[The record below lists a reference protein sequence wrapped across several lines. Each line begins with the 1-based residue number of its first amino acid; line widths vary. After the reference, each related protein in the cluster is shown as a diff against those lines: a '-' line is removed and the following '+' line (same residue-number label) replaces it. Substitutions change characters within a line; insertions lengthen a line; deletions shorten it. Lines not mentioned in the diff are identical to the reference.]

1 MKDLVFFTKQE
12 LEAIKARVR
21 EMEEEAE
28 KLKQM
33 QTEVTNEMTS
43 PAGSGSAASLNMSF
57 EEKVQIDGRYVLSMY
72 RGPLRFLPQFRPEP
86 ILKACFSNIIF

>member
-1 MKDLVFFTKQE
+1 
-12 LEAIKARVR
+12 
-21 EMEEEAE
+21 MEEEAE

-57 EEKVQIDGRYVLSMY
+57 EEKVQIDGRYVFVNVSGTFTFFTSVQGRADFKGLFFKY
-72 RGPLRFLPQFRPEP
+72 NVLKAPQLIFTLPQYY
-86 ILKACFSNIIF
+86 